1 MTELDVRANREMGG
15 QLEFSHNGEAAITE
29 EIKKKQEDKYNEVFS
44 IMRKHADKVDCVTF
58 WNLSDRDSWLGAD
71 NYPLLFDRDYKP
83 KKAYYVVRDF
93 K

>member
-1 MTELDVRANREMGG
+1 V
-15 QLEFSHNGEAAITE
+15 
-29 EIKKKQEDKYNEVFS
+29 VFS

-58 WNLSDRDSWLGAD
+58 WNLSDRDSWLGTD